1 MNIKTNSNMKKIYVA
16 PSMTVYEQECF
27 TELLLCNSPCGDGS
41 GGAESLIDDTPYSDN

>member
-27 TELLLCNSPCGDGS
+27 TELLCNSPCGDGS